1 MKLSDNNR
9 NLFTYLLLGTSL
21 KKSENIEVVGKKR
34 QGSFIKIKL
43 NKEKRIK
50 EKNLFLFWRSQEDC
64 DIMQL
69 CSYMTYQTNGFFFSL
84 LGKKKRVLYNF

>member
-43 NKEKRIK
+43 N
-50 EKNLFLFWRSQEDC
+50 
-64 DIMQL
+64 
-69 CSYMTYQTNGFFFSL
+69 
-84 LGKKKRVLYNF
+84 